1 MLAPLVFVLAVVA
14 AGVPAGP
21 APTPAAAPPVPANAN
36 AGTPL
41 KEIGRVTSS
50 AMCTA
55 IVVRANSA
63 IGAALRNDQ
72 TLTMAVSA
80 LRRADLDSANAIDK
94 NKSMRDIE
102 RLANDLRM
110 SAGNAEA
117 QITKLREMS
126 AEATDPERKAELKE
140 FADALGGALFR
151 QKRIGHDLQKMLAII
166 EGRDARAGAKADMA
180 YAMPENRSFGNLH
193 PYDFDPSHY
202 NQMAQGAAK
211 DLEERTLAILADES
225 KAAEHIVGAV
235 NGC

>member
-14 AGVPAGP
+14 AGVPSAP
-21 APTPAAAPPVPANAN
+21 APTASGAPAAPANA
-36 AGTPL
+36 GPPL

-72 TLTMAVSA
+72 TVTMAVST
-80 LRRADLDSANAIDK
+80 LRRADLDTTNPIDK
-94 NKSMRDIE
+94 NRTMRDIE

-110 SAGNAEA
+110 SAGNAEG
-117 QITKLREMS
+117 QIKKLREMS
-126 AEATDPERKAELKE
+126 AQATDPQRKADLKE

-151 QKRIGHDLQKMLAII
+151 QKRIGSDMQRMLAII
-166 EGRDARAGAKADMA
+166 EGRDARAGAKADIG
-180 YAMPENRSFGNLH
+180 YALPENRAFSNLH
-193 PYDFDPSHY
+193 PDDFDSAHY
-202 NQMAQGAAK
+202 NLMAQGAAK
-211 DLEERTLAILADES
+211 DLEERSLAIFADES